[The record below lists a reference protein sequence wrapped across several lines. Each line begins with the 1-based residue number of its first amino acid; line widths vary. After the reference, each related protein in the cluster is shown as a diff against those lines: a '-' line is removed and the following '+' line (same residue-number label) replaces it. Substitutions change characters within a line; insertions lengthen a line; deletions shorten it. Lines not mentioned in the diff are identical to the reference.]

1 MVRSLGMDTI
11 HFSIGTLEVAM
22 SRILKAAAIYAA
34 YAAVAFFIGAAIVG
48 CVINYLLPYL

>member
-1 MVRSLGMDTI
+1 MDTI